1 MGAQRVS
8 TREIRKRL
16 GELFDR
22 VAHREDRFV
31 IERKARAVA
40 GLGRLTQ
47 AQADRLADEA
57 KHAARERSP

>member
-31 IERKARAVA
+31 IERKGRAVA